1 MKETF
6 QGSPSDGNALQFSAA
21 RDCTFSAPLC
31 GAEAF
36 FGCISVIFLDAARAA
51 SLFVS
56 ILALLLLSVCLIVQV
71 CLFAMISADVLVL
84 ALGAGLLVLKFC
96 IRTKEPLPIQ

>member
-6 QGSPSDGNALQFSAA
+6 QSSPSDGNALQFSAA
-21 RDCTFSAPLC
+21 HDCTFSAPCC

-51 SLFVS
+51 SLFVF
-56 ILALLLLSVCLIVQV
+56 ILALLLVCLIVQV
-71 CLFAMISADVLVL
+71 CLLAMIPAVVLVP